1 MAALPPKDLSGK
13 GILYVQ
19 SRISRPD
26 IVDEDTYFRWYDDD
40 HIAEILTTGGIDSAR
55 RHFHV
60 DRDKTDGTAPQM
72 PFLALYPM
80 DDLAFLLSDRFRKI
94 RVHSDVLPGS
104 GLCYDLMDVDVGYY
118 NLVMVWDQAR
128 KGKGYLRTTRFKLAY
143 ARSNAQ
149 SRAFKGLP
157 VDGDSSLPPTPPQWL
172 TIHEFAQDASEL
184 DPVAMGKL
192 TQTEWTEKVWGGAK
206 RKIVNVYRVVK
217 EHGENDWFHGVEM

>member
-128 KGKGYLRTTRFKLAY
+128 KGKGELLCHAQTVSATLRSSGRLTRPSPGLTKTIIT
-143 ARSNAQ
+143 AQ
-149 SRAFKGLP
+149 MDPGDDMTP
-157 VDGDSSLPPTPPQWL
+157 EEVDKWYRQEASDPDQPTKPPPPL
-172 TIHEFAQDASEL
+172 F
-184 DPVAMGKL
+184 
-192 TQTEWTEKVWGGAK
+192 QTL
-206 RKIVNVYRVVK
+206 R
-217 EHGENDWFHGVEM
+217 